1 MLVVVVVVVVVAA
14 VVIVVVL
21 LARLVEGK
29 IGRVVVPFSI
39 SQYKPIIMN
48 KNCLNYLIIRAGIHL
63 SIDLEFSTV
72 LSRLKRVY

>member
-1 MLVVVVVVVVVAA
+1 MLFVLVVVVVVVAA

-39 SQYKPIIMN
+39 SHQSVQTN
-48 KNCLNYLIIRAGIHL
+48 NN
-63 SIDLEFSTV
+63 E
-72 LSRLKRVY
+72 